1 MMTVSGEAVSEEKVG
16 LWEDFV
22 DIFYAPSEVFARRR
36 AAGFWMPL
44 LIVAVVATILSFGT
58 SRILEAPA
66 DADAQRQT
74 REMVRENPEL
84 DVSGARRMTETIGE
98 VLVWFTGFF
107 VAAMAIGL
115 GLMLWL
121 GGKIAGSAISVRAA
135 ILIATYAMVPRLSEA
150 VVAIVEGL
158 ARGPSNLDSLSR
170 LSWSPARFLDPDTA
184 SDMAMFV
191 ASAVDLFA
199 IWWLVVLAIGLA
211 VIGNMPRARAAAV
224 VAGIWVVLSLPAFIG
239 AVTG

>member
-44 LIVAVVATILSFGT
+44 LVVAVVATILSFGT

-84 DVSGARRMTETIGE
+84 DVSGARTMTETIGE
-98 VLVWFTGFF
+98 VLVWFTGF
-107 VAAMAIGL
+107 
-115 GLMLWL
+115 
-121 GGKIAGSAISVRAA
+121 
-135 ILIATYAMVPRLSEA
+135 
-150 VVAIVEGL
+150 
-158 ARGPSNLDSLSR
+158 
-170 LSWSPARFLDPDTA
+170 
-184 SDMAMFV
+184 FV